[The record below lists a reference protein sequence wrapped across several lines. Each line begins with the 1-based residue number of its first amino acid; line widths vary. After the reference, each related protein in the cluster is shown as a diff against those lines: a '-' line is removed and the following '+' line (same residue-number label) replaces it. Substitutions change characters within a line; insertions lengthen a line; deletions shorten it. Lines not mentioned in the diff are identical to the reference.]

1 MRKGNLMHER
11 QTPKGQSGST
21 INSQQPA
28 PNPSGSGGSPQG
40 GKRRG
45 GIGGAASA
53 ALVAVLLLGALGG
66 GGGLF
71 DTGSGGDSGSSSN
84 SAAVSSVVASQSS
97 ASAQSSSA
105 SAQKPSAQSASP
117 QSSSSSSASSQSTSS
132 QNTSA
137 YQVDSS
143 LGKGDGTDTW
153 TVLMYLCGSDLEST
167 STRQGGGQA
176 TKNLVELTKANLGQ
190 NVRFVIETGGA
201 KKWQNNV
208 VSSRVLGRYT
218 IDEGKMSLVDQQPSA
233 SMAEEA
239 TLADF
244 LKWGVANYPA
254 DHYMVVIW
262 DHGGGSITGVC
273 QDELYPYTKRGV
285 ADSLTLSEMRDAFK
299 KSGTTFEVVGFD
311 TCLMAT
317 LETAQIL
324 SPYAKYMVASEE
336 SEPGSGW
343 DYTQWPSW
351 LAAHPGTSGAD
362 LGSVICTT
370 YYDKCA
376 SYRQQNMATLSCID
390 LGKIGKVS
398 EAFEEASDDIAR
410 ASIDGVSLRRLQ
422 QGAKSAESFGE
433 TGFYKMNMVD
443 LGDLMNKTSQVV
455 GSDAKAVISSIDKA
469 VVHEVHGRSRASA
482 TGLSV
487 FFPLQITNR
496 SDFATYAEIT
506 DNTPYLQF
514 LAVMYGVYD
523 KYDWSK
529 LDNYVSLR
537 GEPVVEKDVKIKY
550 KQSVNN
556 KGHVQLDITK
566 GLDQV
571 SDVSFEMYVY
581 LDQLGILCYL
591 GSDNDLIGS
600 YEKGT
605 FTDNFQDEW
614 LTIDGHYVSAR
625 LFETGEGYNL
635 YYIPILLNDEQTG
648 LVVEYEYKSK
658 KFSVLCVMDEA
669 NQETGMAGKTGRLLT
684 EGDKIQFLFPAENAK
699 SGVSDVIPLETMEWH
714 EDAAVAYEGLGDG
727 SFAFRYKITDVLG
740 NEMNTDLVYQ
750 NYKNGR
756 VVK

>member
-1 MRKGNLMHER
+1 MSDR
-11 QTPKGQSGST
+11 QTPRGQSGPT
-21 INSQQPA
+21 TGNNSVQSPE
-28 PNPSGSGGSPQG
+28 SGGSPTKG
-40 GKRRG
+40 RSRG
-45 GIGGAASA
+45 GFSSPASI

-66 GGGLF
+66 GGNLL
-71 DTGSGGDSGSSSN
+71 GSGLSGDSGSNSDSS
-84 SAAVSSVVASQSS
+84 ASSSLIASQSS
-97 ASAQSSSA
+97 TSSQSSNA
-105 SAQKPSAQSASP
+105 SSQSVSAQSASS
-117 QSSSSSSASSQSTSS
+117 QNASSQGASSESAPSQSTST

-137 YQVDSS
+137 YQVDNT

-201 KKWQNNV
+201 KRWQNNV

-218 IDEGKMSLVDQQPSA
+218 LEEGKMLLVDQQPSA
-233 SMAEEA
+233 SMAEES

-273 QDELYPYTKRGV
+273 QDELYPYTKKGR
-285 ADSLTLSEMRDAFK
+285 ADSLTLAEMRDAFK
-299 KSGTTFEVVGFD
+299 KSGTSFEVIGFD

-362 LGSVICTT
+362 LGSVICKT

-390 LGKIGKVS
+390 LSKVGKVS

-433 TGFYKMNMVD
+433 SGFYKMNMVD
-443 LGDLMNKTSQVV
+443 LADLMNKTSSIV
-455 GSDAKAVISSIDKA
+455 GSDAKAVVSSIDKA
-469 VVHEVHGRSRASA
+469 VIYEVHGRSRASA
-482 TGLSV
+482 SGLSV
-487 FFPLQITNR
+487 FFPLQISDRN
-496 SDFATYAEIT
+496 DFATYAEIT

-514 LAVMYGVYD
+514 LAVMYGVYN
-523 KYDWSK
+523 KYDWTK
-529 LDNYVSLR
+529 LDNYVSLA
-537 GEPVVEKDVKIKY
+537 GEPVAEKDVKIKY
-550 KQSVNN
+550 KQSVN
-556 KGHVQLDITK
+556 KSGHVQLDITK
-566 GLDQV
+566 GIDQV
-571 SDVSFEMYVY
+571 ADVSFEMYVY

-591 GSDNDLIGS
+591 GSGNALQGS
-600 YEKGT
+600 YDKGS
-605 FTDNFQDEW
+605 FVENFQDAW
-614 LTIDGHYVSAR
+614 LTIDGHYVSAK
-625 LFETGEGYNL
+625 LCEAGKGYNL
-635 YYIPILLNDEQTG
+635 YYIPILLNGEKTG
-648 LVVEYEYKSK
+648 LVVECNTKTNKYN
-658 KFSVLCVMDEA
+658 VLCVWDEA
-669 NQETGMAGKTGRLLT
+669 NQATGMAGKTGRQLT
-684 EGDKIQFLFPAENAK
+684 EGDEIQFLFPAENAK
-699 SGVSDVIPLETMEWH
+699 TGVSDTIPLETMNWH
-714 EDAAVAYEGLGDG
+714 EDAVVAYEGLGDG
-727 SFAFRYKITDVLG
+727 SFAFRYQITDVLG
-740 NEMNTDLVYQ
+740 NKIDTDLVYQ